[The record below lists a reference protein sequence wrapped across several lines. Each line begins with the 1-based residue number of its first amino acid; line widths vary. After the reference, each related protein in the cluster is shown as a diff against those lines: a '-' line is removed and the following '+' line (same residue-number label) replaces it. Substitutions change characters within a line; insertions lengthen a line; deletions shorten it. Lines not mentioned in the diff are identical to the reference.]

1 MRKIKSGAS
10 IFYMKQA
17 VRISAKN
24 EGVRKW
30 AEVERVDKCFEWSIS
45 EKSAEKKKSTE
56 CPMKITNLSGFGLS
70 TFFSRNMLPRS
81 TGCKNNGPIT
91 QKLRIIF
98 KKSGL
103 LWWLSGEESTYQSR
117 RHGCN
122 PWSMKIPYATEQLSL
137 GTITIE
143 PVL

>member
-45 EKSAEKKKSTE
+45 EKSTKKK
-56 CPMKITNLSGFGLS
+56 KALN
-70 TFFSRNMLPRS
+70 
-81 TGCKNNGPIT
+81 
-91 QKLRIIF
+91 
-98 KKSGL
+98 
-103 LWWLSGEESTYQSR
+103 
-117 RHGCN
+117 
-122 PWSMKIPYATEQLSL
+122 
-137 GTITIE
+137 
-143 PVL
+143 V